1 VLARHLEEFGKEIVR
16 ALRRHLSLL
25 APLFRYGFG
34 LGDGFLQRGNIGFQG
49 RDAFNCCIGFL
60 APPFAPDFGLCGC
73 LSESEA
79 TLPALRPAII
89 LFWRIWARSA

>member
-34 LGDGFLQRGNIGFQG
+34 LGDGFLQRGDIGFQG

-60 APPFAPDFGLCGC
+60 APPFAPDFGLGNGF
-73 LSESEA
+73 L
-79 TLPALRPAII
+79 
-89 LFWRIWARSA
+89 